1 MLGRTYAQH
10 RAMGQHLISGPWA
23 FVLRPARSTQDM
35 EAEVLSRELAEQG
48 LGVKEATALPSV
60 LEPIEYAQYPCSEP
74 PACGSMASHL
84 STATAR
90 QWTKPTLTD
99 NQSLRCGLSG
109 RKPAHVSVGYLL
121 WPTANSQ

>member
-23 FVLRPARSTQDM
+23 FVLRPARSSAPAQDM

-74 PACGSMASHL
+74 PACGSMASHPP
-84 STATAR
+84 R
-90 QWTKPTLTD
+90 QRDRGRSPDRQTVAA
-99 NQSLRCGLSG
+99 LRTQRTQNRTRVCW
-109 RKPAHVSVGYLL
+109 LL
-121 WPTANSQ
+121 AVANSRQ

>member
-1 MLGRTYAQH
+1 
-10 RAMGQHLISGPWA
+10 
-23 FVLRPARSTQDM
+23 VLRLARSSAPAQDM

-90 QWTKPTLTD
+90 QWMKPDRQTVAA
-99 NQSLRCGLSG
+99 LRTQRTQNRTRVYWLFN
-109 RKPAHVSVGYLL
+109 RL
-121 WPTANSQ
+121 WPTAGRQ

>member
-23 FVLRPARSTQDM
+23 FVLRRHGAVQRSFPAQDM

-90 QWTKPTLTD
+90 QWTKP
-99 NQSLRCGLSG
+99 
-109 RKPAHVSVGYLL
+109 
-121 WPTANSQ
+121 